1 MSRGTDDLIRELASG
16 LAPVRRIPRLRGV
29 LVLAAALAFAA
40 ALVQLAVAGGVRS
53 DLIARLRHDAW
64 FCAIAAALALVAV
77 GAPLAATAASVPGRE
92 TARRAGLVALA
103 AGLAVAAVALLF
115 AAPGTPRGFASNDV
129 RCLVRAALIA
139 AAPAAA
145 LLLFAARALPRA
157 PFLLSAFGV
166 AAGGGFGALAMHA
179 ICPSP
184 DPSHWGWAHA
194 FAPIAIVLV
203 ITPIAGYVLR
213 RRAR

>member
-29 LVLAAALAFAA
+29 LALAAALAFAA
-40 ALVQLAVAGGVRS
+40 ALVQLALAGGVRS
-53 DLIARLRHDAW
+53 DLVALLRHDAW

-77 GAPLAATAASVPGRE
+77 GAPLAATAASVPGRDA
-92 TARRAGLVALA
+92 ARRAGLVALA
-103 AGLAVAAVALLF
+103 AALAVTAVALLF
-115 AAPGTPRGFASNDV
+115 AAPGAPRGFASNDV

-145 LLLFAARALPRA
+145 LVLFATRALPHT
-157 PFLLSAFGV
+157 PLLVSAFGV
-166 AAGGGFGALAMHA
+166 AAGGAFGALAMHA
-179 ICPSP
+179 TCPSP
-184 DPSHWGWAHA
+184 DPSHWGWGHA
-194 FAPIAIVLV
+194 FAPIAAVLV
-203 ITPIAGYVLR
+203 IAPLAWLVLR